1 MITPYVPS
9 MTELRSVLAMV
20 RGRSEGCLGVELLG
34 SYATGTSGPRRRVPG
49 LTEREAALDHFTAQ
63 WGSHAAQLRAAAPAG
78 KKELVC
84 ISR

>member
-9 MTELRSVLAMV
+9 MTELRSVLTMV

-49 LTEREAALDHFTAQ
+49 LTEREAALDHFAAQ
-63 WGSHAAQLRAAAPAG
+63 WGSHAPVACCSACGQ
-78 KKELVC
+78 KELVC
-84 ISR
+84 MSR